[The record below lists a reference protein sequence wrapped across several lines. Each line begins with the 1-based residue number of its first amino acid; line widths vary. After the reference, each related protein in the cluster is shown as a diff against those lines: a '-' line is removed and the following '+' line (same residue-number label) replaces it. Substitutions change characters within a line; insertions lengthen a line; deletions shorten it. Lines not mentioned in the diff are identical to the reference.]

1 MNRLGPASTN
11 KWQIPLNPV
20 SLSLYAPHKHTSPRQ
35 TFGSSN
41 VIKHNFVDLL
51 PSKVPFNQA
60 AGRKEGA
67 LRGELQVASVS
78 SLRRSDRA
86 VILPAGPPP
95 VLLWQPVIIHRRDA
109 LSCRFQPRCKWTQM
123 GSDRDQANNVLFIC
137 FASFLFFLFTFLC
150 VSTILLLPFFSLC
163 FPLRW
168 TVESTGSTTCLGFLW
183 AYSCFICGY
192 FHPG

>member
-1 MNRLGPASTN
+1 MSL
-11 KWQIPLNPV
+11 PL
-20 SLSLYAPHKHTSPRQ
+20 SAPHHHKHTSPRQ
-35 TFGSSN
+35 TFGSSD

-67 LRGELQVASVS
+67 LRGELQVASAP

-86 VILPAGPPP
+86 VISPAGPPP

-123 GSDRDQANNVLFIC
+123 GSDRDQANNVLFIS
-137 FASFLFFLFTFLC
+137 FASFFVFLFYSPPPPLL
-150 VSTILLLPFFSLC
+150 LLLPFFPSHFL
-163 FPLRW
+163 LRW
-168 TVESTGSTTCLGFLW
+168 TVESLGF
-183 AYSCFICGY
+183 S
-192 FHPG
+192 

>member
-35 TFGSSN
+35 TFGSGN

-60 AGRKEGA
+60 AGRKEAA
-67 LRGELQVASVS
+67 LGGELQVASVS

-109 LSCRFQPRCKWTQM
+109 LSCRFHPRCKWTQM
-123 GSDRDQANNVLFIC
+123 GSDRDQANNVLFIS
-137 FASFLFFLFTFLC
+137 FASFLFFLFTLHCFPP
-150 VSTILLLPFFSLC
+150 SSPGFFSLH

-168 TVESTGSTTCLGFLW
+168 TAESTVSRTCWGFW
-183 AYSCFICGY
+183 
-192 FHPG
+192 

>member
-1 MNRLGPASTN
+1 MSRLGPASTN

-20 SLSLYAPHKHTSPRQ
+20 SLSLYAPHKHTSPHQ
-35 TFGSSN
+35 TFGSGN

-60 AGRKEGA
+60 AGRKEAA
-67 LRGELQVASVS
+67 LGGELQVASIS

-123 GSDRDQANNVLFIC
+123 GSDRDQANNVLFIS
-137 FASFLFFLFTFLC
+137 FAFFLFFSFYSPLCFLFSWIF
-150 VSTILLLPFFSLC
+150 STVQFSLM
-163 FPLRW
+163 W
-168 TVESTGSTTCLGFLW
+168 TLESTVSRTCLGF
-183 AYSCFICGY
+183 C
-192 FHPG
+192 